1 MRGAA
6 ADTDAKAADRHRE
19 SEMTAK
25 RALRPRQGILDIAP
39 YVPGK
44 SALAD
49 GGPVIKLSSNE
60 TPFGPSPRAVAAYL
74 KEAQNLSRYP
84 DGSARPLREAI
95 AKLYRLDPARIVC
108 GAGSDELLNLL
119 ASAFLG
125 PGDEAI
131 YSRHGFL
138 VYRILIL
145 ARGATPVVAPEKH
158 YTANV
163 DEILARVTPATR
175 VVFLA
180 NPNNPTGTYLSFDEI
195 KRLRSGLPDTVLLVL
210 DAAYAEYVRA
220 NDYESGIELVATT
233 HNTVMTRTFS
243 KIYGLAAL
251 RIGWVYCPETIADAV
266 NRIRGPFNVSGPAI
280 AAGVAALEDR
290 AGVARAVEHNE
301 IWLARMA
308 EALSALGLTVTPSAA
323 NFLLVH
329 FPRANGHSVVDADK
343 LLQSRRIILRRVEE
357 YGFPDALRMTIGTEE
372 ENLAVLDALKSFM
385 GASGARRQ

>member
-1 MRGAA
+1 
-6 ADTDAKAADRHRE
+6 
-19 SEMTAK
+19 MTAK

-74 KEAQNLSRYP
+74 AEAQNLSRYP
-84 DGSARPLREAI
+84 YGSARPLREAI
-95 AKLYRLDPARIVC
+95 AELYGLDPARIVC

-119 ASAFLG
+119 ATAYLG

-138 VYRILIL
+138 VYRIAIL
-145 ARGATPVVAPEKH
+145 ARGATPVVAPEKDL
-158 YTANV
+158 TADV

-175 VVFLA
+175 IVFLA

-195 KRLRSGLPDTVLLVL
+195 KRLRGGLPDTVLLVL

-233 HNTVMTRTFS
+233 YNTVMTRTFS
-243 KIYGLAAL
+243 KIHGLAAL
-251 RIGWVYCPETIADAV
+251 RIGWVYCPEAIADAL

-323 NFLLVH
+323 NFLLIH
-329 FPRANGHSVVDADK
+329 FPRANGHSALEADK

-357 YGFPDALRMTIGTEE
+357 YGFPDALRMTIGTED